1 MQKEKLVFS
10 FHCREKIPSEIA
22 KGTNKRGQRQI
33 YFEHFQ
39 ARTNNTR
46 HSRKKSG
53 RFANAG
59 GCLVVAVVRMLGS
72 AASLCEEHTGRLVD
86 VSGVAVNIDIGHVG
100 GVASDEV
107 IEEAS
112 VVIGADIN
120 AKVGGV
126 GAYAHGE
133 VADRLVES

>member
-1 MQKEKLVFS
+1 MYFQGAKVRISEDNAKFILS
-10 FHCREKIPSEIA
+10 ISKREQIIPGIREK
-22 KGTNKRGQRQI
+22 GVGV
-33 YFEHFQ
+33 
-39 ARTNNTR
+39 
-46 HSRKKSG
+46 SRMP
-53 RFANAG
+53 G

-86 VSGVAVNIDIGHVG
+86 VSGVAVDIDIGHVG
-100 GVASDEV
+100 GVASEEV